1 MKKLEEKANRHL
13 FANCL
18 VGEVLNVDSGGL
30 ASSHKNGDYIALVV
44 ILRRILKML
53 S

>member
-1 MKKLEEKANRHL
+1 MKKKRQKAL
-13 FANCL
+13 FSENCI
-18 VGEVLNVDSGGL
+18 VGEVHNLDSGGL